1 MLCIDAHAHL
11 DQYDDTQVAQ
21 VLAELDAHR
30 VLTLGVSMDP
40 PSYARTCALA
50 ERSPWIIP
58 CFGVH
63 PWRAPD
69 YAADL
74 DALQPLIDASP
85 LLGEIGLDFH
95 WVEDAGAFPAQRAV
109 LGRFLEQARAQ
120 DKIVNLHTK
129 GAEAEILEALARHR
143 VERAVVHWYSGPLD
157 VAEALAARGALFT
170 VGVELRSSALIQEL
184 ARRLPLE
191 LLLVESDNPGGLAWL
206 TGEQGT
212 PAHLPG
218 VLAELARLRG
228 LPPAELGAALAQNF
242 RRLVGRDAPLLAVWA
257 RLPGSLVARA
267 ERADLPGWLD
277 LAAEVEPLF
286 GPMVGDPAFAGAL
299 ERNIDR
305 GTAFCV
311 RAGDGPPGAP
321 LLGGMLF
328 SPTRAPHYEIGW
340 LAVAACARRRGVGR
354 ALVERAQALTP
365 PEARLS
371 VVTFGA
377 AQPGAVPARA
387 FYCRL
392 GFAPGELVLPELG
405 DDSRQIFRLER

>member
-1 MLCIDAHAHL
+1 MLHIDAHAHL
-11 DQYDDTQVAQ
+11 DQYDDPQQ
-21 VLAELDAHR
+21 GLVLAELEAQR
-30 VLTLGVSMDP
+30 VLTLSVAMDP

-50 ERSPWIIP
+50 QHSRWIVP

-95 WVEDAGAFPAQRAV
+95 WVEDPSTFAAQRAV
-109 LGRFLEQARAQ
+109 LGHFLEQARAQ
-120 DKIVNLHTK
+120 HKIVNLHTK
-129 GAEAEILEALARHR
+129 GAEAEILEQLARRR
-143 VERAVVHWYSGPLD
+143 VERAIIHWYSGPLE

-170 VGVELRSSALIQEL
+170 VGVELHASALIQEL

-191 LLLVESDNPGGLAWL
+191 QLLTESDNPGGLAWL
-206 TGEQGT
+206 TGEVGM
-212 PAHLPG
+212 PAHVPG

-228 LPPAELGAALAQNF
+228 VPADELGAALAQNF
-242 RRLVGRDAPLLAVWA
+242 RRLIDADAPLRAAWA
-257 RLPGSLVARA
+257 RCAAPLVVQAVP
-267 ERADLPGWLD
+267 ADVPGWLA

-286 GPMVGDPAFAGAL
+286 GPMVGDPAFVGAL
-299 ERNIDR
+299 KRNIER

-311 RAGDGPPGAP
+311 RQEAGPAGAA

-328 SPTRAPHYEIGW
+328 SPARAPHYEIGW
-340 LAVAACARRRGVGR
+340 LAVASAARRRGVGR
-354 ALVERAQALTP
+354 ALVQRALTLTP
-365 PEARLS
+365 PDAQLS

-377 AQPGAVPARA
+377 LQPGAAPARS
-387 FYCRL
+387 FYARM
-392 GFAPGELVLPELG
+392 GFVPGELVLPELG
-405 DDSRQIFRLER
+405 DESRQLFHLGR